1 MNNLKCEKI
10 VKSLENTGTDKIT
23 SSVRILK
30 TYADIFSLLIP
41 NLTNECFIKRIFPES
56 LKIASITSIF
66 KRRDAKI
73 NFKLYTYMYSTII
86 FKNH

>member
-30 TYADIFSLLIP
+30 TYADIFSIIMA
-41 NLTNECFIKRIFPES
+41 IKKSRKP
-56 LKIASITSIF
+56 KDRMKKTSI
-66 KRRDAKI
+66 KERKP
-73 NFKLYTYMYSTII
+73 
-86 FKNH
+86 